1 MTLPELLAEL
11 TRAAR
16 ARMDKDFLLCGCA
29 RSGEVLCDAH
39 ARWVECET
47 CGGSARIDV
56 ERLYAPWR
64 VDEKPCPDC
73 EGGYRK
79 VTE

>member
-1 MTLPELLAEL
+1 MTVPELLADL
-11 TRAAR
+11 IRAAR
-16 ARMDKDFLLCGCA
+16 ARVDKDFLLCGCA

-47 CGGSARIDV
+47 CGGSARIEV
-56 ERLYAPWR
+56 ERWHEPWR

-73 EGGYRK
+73 DRGMRK
-79 VTE
+79 VEP

>member
-1 MTLPELLAEL
+1 MTIPELLADL

-16 ARMDKDFLLCGCA
+16 ARMDKDFLICGCS

-39 ARWVECET
+39 AKWIVYET
-47 CGGSARIDV
+47 CGGTARIEV
-56 ERLYAPWR
+56 ERYDKPWR
-64 VDEKPCPDC
+64 VDEKQCPDC

-79 VTE
+79 VMP